1 MFETKGISK
10 IWMEEQKDNK
20 MADANSVVS
29 KATLTIN
36 GINNWTKAVNYQ
48 TGWESNICCLRNAF

>member
-1 MFETKGISK
+1 
-10 IWMEEQKDNK
+10 MEEQKDNK